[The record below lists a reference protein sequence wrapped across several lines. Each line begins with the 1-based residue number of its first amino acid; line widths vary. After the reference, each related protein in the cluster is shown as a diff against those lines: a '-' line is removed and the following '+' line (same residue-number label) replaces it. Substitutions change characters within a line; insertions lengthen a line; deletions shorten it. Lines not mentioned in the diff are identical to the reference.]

1 MTLVELKEDGSG
13 VTDSIDTGVTDTID
27 TGVTDTV
34 LLGNLVAKGIIAS

>member
-1 MTLVELKEDGSG
+1 MTLVELKEDGGG